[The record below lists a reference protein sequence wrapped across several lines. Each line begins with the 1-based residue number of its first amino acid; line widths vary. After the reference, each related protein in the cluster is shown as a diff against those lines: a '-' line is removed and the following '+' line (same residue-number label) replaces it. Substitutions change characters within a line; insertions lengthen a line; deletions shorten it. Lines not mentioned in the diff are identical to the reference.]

1 MNKFLCKT
9 FVKDHDNVTDPGV
22 RRSYGR
28 FAGVVGILSNVLLCA
43 VKIIAG
49 LMAGSIAIIAD
60 GINNLADASSSLI
73 TLVGFKLASRPE
85 DEKHPY
91 GHARYEYITGM
102 IVSILIIVV
111 GGELLKS
118 SVDKILHPSPLEFSW
133 TVCGVLLFAI
143 VVKIW
148 QARFNIFVGRK
159 IDSLTLAATGADSRN
174 DVIATSAVLI
184 SILAGHFLDLQ
195 IDGYMGLLVALFI
208 IWSGISLV
216 RETMSPLLGEAP
228 DPELIEQI
236 SRMALEP
243 DGVLG
248 IHDLVV
254 HNYGPGKIFA
264 SIHIEVDAEGDLM
277 ESHDMVDNIERHI
290 AQALDI
296 EITAHLD
303 PVRVNDPLILKLNG
317 IASQV
322 ARGLAGVSHVH
333 DLRTVIGPTHTN
345 VIFDIMVDPGCLLT
359 NREIHQAFAQAI
371 QEEYPNFYVVINF
384 DKPYFKQHED

>member
-1 MNKFLCKT
+1 MNEFLCKT
-9 FVKDHDNVTDPGV
+9 FVKNHDKVTDTKV
-22 RRSYGR
+22 RQSYGK
-28 FAGVVGILSNVLLCA
+28 FAGIVGILSNVLLCA
-43 VKIIAG
+43 AKILTGII
-49 LMAGSIAIIAD
+49 AGSIAIIAD

-73 TLVGFKLASRPE
+73 TLVGFKLASLPE
-85 DEKHPY
+85 DEDHPY

-133 TVCGVLLFAI
+133 AVCGILALAI

-148 QARFNIFVGRK
+148 QSRFNIFVGKK

-174 DVIATSAVLI
+174 DVIATSVVLI
-184 SILAGHFLDLQ
+184 SILIGHFFDLQ
-195 IDGYMGLLVALFI
+195 IDGYMGVLVALFI
-208 IWSGISLV
+208 IWSGICLV

-228 DPELIEQI
+228 DPALVKQI
-236 SRMALEP
+236 SHMALEP

-264 SIHIEVDAEGDLM
+264 SIHIEVDADGDLM
-277 ESHDMVDNIERHI
+277 ESHDLVDNIEMDI
-290 AQALDI
+290 AKHLGI

-303 PVRVNDPLILKLNG
+303 PIKIHDPLIQKLRS
-317 IASQV
+317 ITEQTTTTLS
-322 ARGLAGVSHVH
+322 GVYHVH
-333 DLRTVIGPTHTN
+333 DLRLVSGPTHTN
-345 VIFDIMVDPGCLLT
+345 VIFDVVVEPGCELS
-359 NREIHQAFAQAI
+359 NKEIHRAFTQAVRA
-371 QEEYPNFYVVINF
+371 EYPNFFVVINF
-384 DKPYFKQHED
+384 DKPYFKPQQ